1 MKEGGCA
8 GVGAREG
15 ETVEMICNLLITIV
29 VVVYLSTL
37 SWTANIAIYCKFYS
51 RTDKVRILEL
61 SEKHHTDSSMY
72 YRDMKV
78 KICGTEKIR
87 QYRIPFY
94 IENNQVKRMVAIY
107 LTEDGDEGQY
117 GFTFHSLN

>member
-1 MKEGGCA
+1 MTDLE
-8 GVGAREG
+8 VGS
-15 ETVEMICNLLITIV
+15 IV
-29 VVVYLSTL
+29 YR
-37 SWTANIAIYCKFYS
+37 KFYS

-78 KICGTEKIR
+78 KICGMEKIR

-94 IENNQVKRMVAIY
+94 IENNQVKRMV
-107 LTEDGDEGQY
+107 DGSHISQRTVMKDNTDLH
-117 GFTFHSLN
+117 FIH

>member
-1 MKEGGCA
+1 MTDLE
-8 GVGAREG
+8 VGS
-15 ETVEMICNLLITIV
+15 IV
-29 VVVYLSTL
+29 YR
-37 SWTANIAIYCKFYS
+37 KFYS

-94 IENNQVKRMVAIY
+94 IENNNNNQQVYKKKRREWYLSSWCVLYLSLQEEDQIY
-107 LTEDGDEGQY
+107 GQADSRLCKQLFCPCCPSGY
-117 GFTFHSLN
+117 P

>member
-1 MKEGGCA
+1 MTDLE
-8 GVGAREG
+8 
-15 ETVEMICNLLITIV
+15 V
-29 VVVYLSTL
+29 VCYR
-37 SWTANIAIYCKFYS
+37 KFYS
-51 RTDKVRILEL
+51 RTDKVHILEL

-87 QYRIPFY
+87 QYRILFY

-107 LTEDGDEGQY
+107 LTGTAMKDNTDLH
-117 GFTFHSLN
+117 FIH

>member
-1 MKEGGCA
+1 MTDLE
-8 GVGAREG
+8 VGS
-15 ETVEMICNLLITIV
+15 IV
-29 VVVYLSTL
+29 YR
-37 SWTANIAIYCKFYS
+37 KFYS

-107 LTEDGDEGQY
+107 LTEDGHEGQY

>member
-1 MKEGGCA
+1 MTDLE
-8 GVGAREG
+8 VGS
-15 ETVEMICNLLITIV
+15 IV
-29 VVVYLSTL
+29 YR
-37 SWTANIAIYCKFYS
+37 KFYS

-107 LTEDGDEGQY
+107 LTEDGMKDNTDLH
-117 GFTFHSLN
+117 FIH

>member
-1 MKEGGCA
+1 MTDLE
-8 GVGAREG
+8 VGS
-15 ETVEMICNLLITIV
+15 IV
-29 VVVYLSTL
+29 YR
-37 SWTANIAIYCKFYS
+37 KFYS

-61 SEKHHTDSSMY
+61 SEKHHTDWSMY

-107 LTEDGDEGQY
+107 DTEDGNEGQY

>member
-1 MKEGGCA
+1 MCPISKWVA
-8 GVGAREG
+8 
-15 ETVEMICNLLITIV
+15 
-29 VVVYLSTL
+29 LSYRKL
-37 SWTANIAIYCKFYS
+37 YS

-94 IENNQVKRMVAIY
+94 ILRNNQVKRMVAIY

>member
-1 MKEGGCA
+1 MTDLE
-8 GVGAREG
+8 VGS
-15 ETVEMICNLLITIV
+15 IV
-29 VVVYLSTL
+29 YR
-37 SWTANIAIYCKFYS
+37 KFYS

-72 YRDMKV
+72 YRDMNV

>member
-1 MKEGGCA
+1 MTDLE
-8 GVGAREG
+8 VGS
-15 ETVEMICNLLITIV
+15 IV
-29 VVVYLSTL
+29 YR
-37 SWTANIAIYCKFYS
+37 KFYS

-94 IENNQVKRMVAIY
+94 IENNQVRTATLYTQWGPIDIVVLGHA
-107 LTEDGDEGQY
+107 
-117 GFTFHSLN
+117 HSMGYIADTQHWDTRLRVSVKYY

>member
-1 MKEGGCA
+1 MTDLE
-8 GVGAREG
+8 VGS
-15 ETVEMICNLLITIV
+15 IV
-29 VVVYLSTL
+29 YR
-37 SWTANIAIYCKFYS
+37 KFYS

-78 KICGTEKIR
+78 KICGMEKIR

-94 IENNQVKRMVAIY
+94 IEN
-107 LTEDGDEGQY
+107 
-117 GFTFHSLN
+117 FTCILYFTSIKYYHGCP